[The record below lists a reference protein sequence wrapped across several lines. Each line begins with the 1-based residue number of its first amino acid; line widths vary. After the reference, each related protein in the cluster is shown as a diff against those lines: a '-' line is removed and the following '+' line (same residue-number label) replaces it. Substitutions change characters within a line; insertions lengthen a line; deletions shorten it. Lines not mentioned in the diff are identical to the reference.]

1 MGVVDAR
8 SFRGTR
14 SVPGSRLRGV
24 AWLLVVVLLLPAVG
38 AYLALGVLTAIGQ
51 RRRRGGALL
60 AAGAIVFFPV
70 YWVAWYVR
78 DSGPSAHRL
87 ARP

>member
-1 MGVVDAR
+1 MN
-8 SFRGTR
+8 
-14 SVPGSRLRGV
+14 
-24 AWLLVVVLLLPAVG
+24 WLLAALLILLVVG

-51 RRRRGGALL
+51 RRRRGGAFL

-78 DSGPSAHRL
+78 DVRPFAYRITENAHTS
-87 ARP
+87 